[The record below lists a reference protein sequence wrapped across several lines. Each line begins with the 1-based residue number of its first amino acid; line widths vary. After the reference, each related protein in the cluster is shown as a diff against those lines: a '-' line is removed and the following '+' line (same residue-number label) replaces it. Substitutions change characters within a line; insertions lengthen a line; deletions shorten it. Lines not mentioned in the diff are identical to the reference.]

1 MGLKSAVGGAFGYL
15 CLAVALG
22 ATLWGLWLL
31 GETLWRGVT
40 EVRLFATMVA
50 FGCAVT
56 FGFFGYF
63 VRKAVAGQILPMDVD
78 RSVAYRGGR

>member
-1 MGLKSAVGGAFGYL
+1 MGLKSTVGGAFGYL
-15 CLAVALG
+15 FLVVAL
-22 ATLWGLWLL
+22 AAALWGIWLA
-31 GETLWRGVT
+31 GQTLQSGVT
-40 EVRLFATMVA
+40 AVRLFAVMVA

-78 RSVAYRGGR
+78 RSIAYRGGR